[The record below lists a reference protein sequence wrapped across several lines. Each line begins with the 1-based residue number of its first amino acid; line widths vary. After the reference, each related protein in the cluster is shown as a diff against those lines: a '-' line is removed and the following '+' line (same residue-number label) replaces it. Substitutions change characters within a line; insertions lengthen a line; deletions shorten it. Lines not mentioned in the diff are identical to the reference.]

1 MMFKKYIYAL
11 QEAYLKQAEQFGIDI
26 PLEILEQHLR
36 DITDDYTMPEIIE
49 KVMKNKKIRNK
60 IKFKLAPKQNTSY
73 KNYVVHENIYT
84 SIVITS
90 DLVG

>member
-36 DITDDYTMPEIIE
+36 DITDDYTMPEIVE
-49 KVMKNKKIRNK
+49 KVMKNKKIRNN
-60 IKFKLAPKQNTSY
+60 IKFKLAPKQSTAY

-84 SIVITS
+84 SIIITS